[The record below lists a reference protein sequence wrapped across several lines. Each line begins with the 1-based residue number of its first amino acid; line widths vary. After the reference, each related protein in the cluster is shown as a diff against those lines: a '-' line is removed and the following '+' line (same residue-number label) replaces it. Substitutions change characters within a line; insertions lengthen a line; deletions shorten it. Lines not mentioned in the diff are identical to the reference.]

1 MAACATALDSAAP
14 ASASTG
20 APAGFAILGGWR
32 ASRPIVGARRQIPID
47 PGTEDGLQSRQEA
60 NSHRIAQPG
69 STQPE
74 QCTEPGTTAVEGS
87 GTLEEWGMVQKQV
100 TAQGWLMSTP
110 EGDAPDPTLTRW
122 GLAGCRQL
130 APQPSRSCHSRRSAC

>member
-20 APAGFAILGGWR
+20 APPGSRSWVAGGLPDRLSGRDATSTLAQRTGYK
-32 ASRPIVGARRQIPID
+32 AAKRPIATASPNQARLKPKQR
-47 PGTEDGLQSRQEA
+47 
-60 NSHRIAQPG
+60 
-69 STQPE
+69 
-74 QCTEPGTTAVEGS
+74 TEPGTTAVEGS

-110 EGDAPDPTLTRW
+110 EGDVPDPTLTRW

-130 APQPSRSCHSRRSAC
+130 DPQPSRSCHSRRSAC

>member
-20 APAGFAILGGWR
+20 APPGSRFWLGGWR
-32 ASRPIVGARRQIPID
+32 ASRPIVGARRQSSTLAQRTGYKAAKRPIATAS
-47 PGTEDGLQSRQEA
+47 P
-60 NSHRIAQPG
+60 QPG

-74 QCTEPGTTAVEGS
+74 QRTEPGTTAVEGS

-130 APQPSRSCHSRRSAC
+130 DPQPSRSCHSRRSAC